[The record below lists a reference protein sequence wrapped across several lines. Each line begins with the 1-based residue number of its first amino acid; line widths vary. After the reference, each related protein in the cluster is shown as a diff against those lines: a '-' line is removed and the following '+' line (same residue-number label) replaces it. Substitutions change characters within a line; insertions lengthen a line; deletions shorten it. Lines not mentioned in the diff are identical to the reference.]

1 MIKRMLLI
9 FIAVLVLLFLI
20 SSPIIFQEGNPVPL
34 AIGMAKLQITDES
47 VVGIPGETK
56 RYLIRATSEGDQRF
70 IDFMDSKEWRFK
82 DQAGASLFFTKNNK
96 DLVVESAMYTTKYR
110 VYTFVQ

>member
-20 SSPIIFQEGNPVPL
+20 SSPIIFQEGTPVPL

-47 VVGIPGETK
+47 VVGIPGEIK
-56 RYLIRATSEGDQRF
+56 REPLSFLPKTIKIWLSKVPCIQQNIEF
-70 IDFMDSKEWRFK
+70 IH
-82 DQAGASLFFTKNNK
+82 LCNK
-96 DLVVESAMYTTKYR
+96 T
-110 VYTFVQ
+110 